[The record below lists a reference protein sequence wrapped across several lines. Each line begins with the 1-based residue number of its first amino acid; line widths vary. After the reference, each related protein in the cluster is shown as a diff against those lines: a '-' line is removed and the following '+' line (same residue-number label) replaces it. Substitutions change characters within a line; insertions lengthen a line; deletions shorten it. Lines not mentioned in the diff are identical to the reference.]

1 MYLGFSKTKDTY
13 LSTRFRSLL
22 RRRLGKKKALIAI
35 AHKILISAYFILKN
49 KEEYKELGT
58 DYLFN

>member
-13 LSTRFRSLL
+13 LSTKFRSLL
-22 RRRLGKKKALIAI
+22 RRRLGKKKALIA
-35 AHKILISAYFILKN
+35 SAYFILKN